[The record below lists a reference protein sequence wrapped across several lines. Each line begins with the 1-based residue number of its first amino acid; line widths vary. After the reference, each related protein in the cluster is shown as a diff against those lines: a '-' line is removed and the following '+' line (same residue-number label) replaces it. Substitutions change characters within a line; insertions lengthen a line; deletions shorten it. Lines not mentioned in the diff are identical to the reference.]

1 MKKIIYSIY
10 IALQLLAFVGC
21 EEKSPTIKSGYTQ
34 YGTPFLSMPATS
46 DVVIYEVNMRAF
58 SSTGTFQGVINRLDE
73 LKALGINV
81 IWLMP
86 IHPIGQIKSVN
97 SPYSVQD
104 YKAVSPEYGTL
115 NDLRTLTTEAHN
127 RDMAVIIDWIAN
139 HTAWDNEWIENK
151 SWYTQNVAG
160 DIIHPSGTN
169 WLDVADLNF
178 SNADMRLAMI
188 DAMKYWVLEANIDG
202 FRCDYADG
210 VPSTFWKQ
218 AIDSLRNIPNREIIM
233 LAEGARSNHYTVGF
247 DLMYA
252 WNYYYKLK
260 DIFNG
265 ETATSLYTTHV
276 NEYAS
281 VPNGKH
287 RLRYTTNHDE
297 SAWEDTPITY
307 FKGINGALA
316 ASVTAIFMEGVPLF
330 YTGQEVGRATKLP
343 FFSKSPI
350 NWNENADMLQA
361 YKEMMAVY
369 THSEAARRGTLSNFS
384 QTNVVCFKKT
394 TATEQVLVIVNVR
407 NQNTTFTL
415 PTSLQSTE
423 WTNTLSHQPIQLETS
438 ISLDPYAYYILQQLS
453 ETNK

>member
-1 MKKIIYSIY
+1 MKKITFLLC
-10 IALQLLAFVGC
+10 IAIHILVFVGC
-21 EEKSPTIKSGYTQ
+21 EEKAPTIKPTYTQ
-34 YGTPFLSMPATS
+34 YGTPFTAMPPTR
-46 DVVIYEVNMRAF
+46 DMVMYEVNMRAF
-58 SSTGTFQGVINRLDE
+58 SSSGSLQGVINRLDE
-73 LKALGINV
+73 LKELGVNV

-86 IHPIGQIKSVN
+86 IHPIGQVKSVN

-104 YKAVSPEYGTL
+104 YKAVSSEYGTI

-127 RDMAVIIDWIAN
+127 RGMAVIIDWIAN

-151 SWYTQNVAG
+151 SWYTQNTAG

-178 SNADMRLAMI
+178 SNAEMRLAMI

-218 AIDSLRNIPNREIIM
+218 AIDTLRNIPNRELIM

-252 WNYYYKLK
+252 WNFYYKLK

-265 ETATSLYTTHV
+265 ETASSLHTTHV
-276 NEYAS
+276 NEYAV

-316 ASVTAIFMEGVPLF
+316 ASVTAIFMDGVPLF
-330 YTGQEVGRATKLP
+330 YTGQEVGRASKLP

-361 YKEMMAVY
+361 YKDMMAVY
-369 THSEAARRGTLSNFS
+369 TQSEAARRGNLSNYS
-384 QTNVVCFKKT
+384 HTNVVCFKKS
-394 TATEQVLVIVNVR
+394 TATEQLLVMVNVR
-407 NQNTTFTL
+407 NENTTFTI
-415 PTSLQSTE
+415 PTSLQATE
-423 WTNTLSHQPIQLETS
+423 WTNSLTKESVQLETS
-438 ISLDPYAYYILQQLS
+438 ISLAPYTYYILQQIA
-453 ETNK
+453 ENE